1 MNQTVANDDLVQ
13 FTQHCL
19 QSVGLNP
26 TDANTDSC
34 PGGQRSSAAVRTGE
48 DGSRMNTASNAWAC
62 LLIVIIPLQFR
73 LINSCPSSRNHSL
86 LVN

>member
-34 PGGQRSSAAVRTGE
+34 PGGQRRQ
-48 DGSRMNTASNAWAC
+48 
-62 LLIVIIPLQFR
+62 LQRGLSIGFGKELFR
-73 LINSCPSSRNHSL
+73 VVP
-86 LVN
+86 VP